1 LHKNDW
7 GKNNMRK
14 QDKIIIWPVYF
25 DSSRSRT
32 DGRRV
37 PKAVSVVSPRA
48 TEVQEAAQK
57 LGFTCEVVPDV
68 AYPKTSS
75 IKTGMLLVEK
85 KGSKNQTLAMIGKQ
99 LLKMRSTSQAKV

>member
-1 LHKNDW
+1 MT
-7 GKNNMRK
+7 GEKNNMRK
-14 QDKIIIWPVYF
+14 QDKIIIWPAYF

-37 PKAVSVVSPRA
+37 PKAVSVVTPRA

-57 LGFTCEVVPDV
+57 LGLTCELVPEV
-68 AYPKTSS
+68 AYPKTSW

-85 KGSKNQTLAMIGKQ
+85 KGSKSQTLTMIGKQ
-99 LLKMRSTSQAKV
+99 LSKMRSTSQAKV